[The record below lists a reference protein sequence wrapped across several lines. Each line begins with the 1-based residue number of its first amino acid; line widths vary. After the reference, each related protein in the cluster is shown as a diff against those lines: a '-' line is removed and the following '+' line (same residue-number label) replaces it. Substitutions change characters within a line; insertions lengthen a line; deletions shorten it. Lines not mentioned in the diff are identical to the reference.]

1 MAAYSEARRRGRG
14 RVDYRIAVTRLRLG
28 ACAVRLRLFG
38 TVEEELQN
46 ALHPPWPQ
54 WMRRLYGLD
63 PDIAAQPGEVT
74 ISAALG
80 AVAERLN
87 KRVELAS
94 WVVAAMEELDWRPE
108 MGGEHLVI
116 SKVIAPELAHAELE
130 EAGIAG
136 PMSAICDLDEHG
148 RPRMYQGRIAG

>member
-1 MAAYSEARRRGRG
+1 M
-14 RVDYRIAVTRLRLG
+14 TRLRLG

-38 TVEEELQN
+38 TVDEELKN

-63 PDIAAQPGEVT
+63 LDASPQPGEVS
-74 ISAALG
+74 IGAALG
-80 AVAERLN
+80 AVAERLK

-94 WVVAAMEELDWRPE
+94 WVVGAMEEIGWHTD
-108 MGGEHLVI
+108 MDGEHLLV
-116 SKVIAPELAHAELE
+116 SKVIAPELALAELE

-136 PMSAICDLDEHG
+136 PMSTICDLDARG
-148 RPRMYQGRIAG
+148 RPRMYQGQVPA

>member
-1 MAAYSEARRRGRG
+1 
-14 RVDYRIAVTRLRLG
+14 VTRLRLG

-38 TVEEELQN
+38 TVEEELKS

-63 PDIAAQPGEVT
+63 PDSSARPGDVT
-74 ISAALG
+74 IGAALG

-94 WVVAAMEELDWRPE
+94 WVVGATEELGWRAE
-108 MGGEHLVI
+108 MDGEHLLI
-116 SKVIAPELAHAELE
+116 SKVITPEGALEELD

-136 PMSAICDLDEHG
+136 PMSAICDLDDRG
-148 RPRMYQGRIAG
+148 RPRMYEGHALR

>member
-1 MAAYSEARRRGRG
+1 M
-14 RVDYRIAVTRLRLG
+14 TRLRLG

-38 TVEEELQN
+38 TVEEELKN

-54 WMRRLYGLD
+54 WMRRLYGVD
-63 PDIAAQPGEVT
+63 PTAPSQPGEVS

-80 AVAERLN
+80 AVAERLK

-94 WVVAAMEELDWRPE
+94 WVVSAMEDLGWHPELD
-108 MGGEHLVI
+108 GEHVLV
-116 SKVIAPELAHAELE
+116 SKVIVPELALAELE

-136 PMSAICDLDEHG
+136 PMSAICDLDERG
-148 RPRMYQGRIAG
+148 RPRLYEGRVVA